1 MNDIAV
7 LLLTSACVKLHVV
20 HWGMR
25 LVPAL
30 LALTL
35 LAAVPA
41 SAQRL
46 PGGVTPEHYDL
57 AFVVDLVHERFDG
70 TETIRVNVAAP
81 TTGIVLNAVDIDFRE
96 VTIGAGGTAQKAT
109 VTSDSAA
116 QTATFTV
123 PRPIPAGTHDIHV
136 RYGGSLNSQL
146 RGFYISKTKLR
157 KYAVTQFESTDARR
171 AFPSFDEP
179 SFKATFSLTVTVDR
193 GDIAISNGKVLSD
206 TPGPAI
212 TQHTMV
218 FAPTPKMSSYLVAI
232 AVGDFRCL
240 DGAADGVPIRICATP
255 DKRELGKIALDS
267 AQQILK
273 FYDTYYSV
281 KYPFGKLDVVAVPDF
296 AAGAMENT
304 AAIFYRETD
313 LLADAKS
320 ASVDTRK
327 KIASVLAHE
336 MAHQWF
342 GDLVTM
348 QWWDDIWLNEGFAT
362 WMANKPV
369 DAAHEDWNVSV
380 DEAEENQQ
388 ALALDSLNATRPIHV
403 DVRTPS
409 QIDEAFDA
417 ITYQKGA
424 AVLRMVE
431 SYVGADTFRKG
442 VNAYLEAHAY
452 GNATSEDFWKALSAA
467 SGKPVERILPTFVN
481 QPGVPLL
488 DVSLA
493 CNGNATA
500 VTLRQERFFVDPS
513 HHEPGRWQIPV
524 CMKAAGQSTATCDVL
539 NDASQTFTS
548 AGTCA
553 PWVFANAGARGYYRT
568 AYSSELLRALAPHVA
583 SDLTPPE
590 RLSLIDDEW
599 ALVRAGRHGVA
610 DYLTLAAGY
619 GREHTS
625 GVLDAVVRGLGFVH
639 DYLTSGE
646 TRPRF
651 EAFAR
656 TLLQPLYD
664 EVGFTV
670 PASDSDDRKALRA
683 TVVRAI
689 GDIGNAPELASRA
702 RAAADRALAGTAP
715 LDGTI
720 ASSVLHVAARHG
732 DARLFDALVAAAERT
747 SDPDEHYRYL
757 YALTDFRDPALIS
770 RGLELAVSPQLRSQD
785 AAIYLA
791 QFFANPDAR
800 SQALAFVIDRWT
812 TVEPKV
818 TVFGGDTTL
827 IHSMSSFCEPEA
839 RDRIKAFFAAH
850 PLPAATRTLEQTMEQ
865 INTCIALRE
874 KQAPEVAAWLN
885 AR

>member
-1 MNDIAV
+1 
-7 LLLTSACVKLHVV
+7 
-20 HWGMR
+20 MR
-25 LVPAL
+25 LVPVF

-41 SAQRL
+41 AAQRL

-57 AFVVDLVHERFDG
+57 AFVVDLIHERFDG

-81 TTGIVLNAVDIDFRE
+81 TTRIVLNALDIDFRE

-109 VTSDSAA
+109 VTSDSTA

-123 PRPIPAGTHDIHV
+123 PRPVPAGTHDIHV

-403 DVRTPS
+403 DVQTPS

-431 SYVGADTFRKG
+431 SYVGADTFKKG
-442 VNAYLEAHAY
+442 INAYLQAHAY
-452 GNATSEDFWKALSAA
+452 GNATSEDFSKSIAA
-467 SGKPVERILPTFVN
+467 SSGKPVERILPTFVN

-493 CNGNATA
+493 CEGNQTA
-500 VTLRQERFFVDPS
+500 VTLKQQRFVIDGARG
-513 HHEPGRWQIPV
+513 ENGRWQIPICV
-524 CMKAAGQSTATCDVL
+524 KAPGQATAACEVL
-539 NDASQTFTS
+539 TEPSQTIKLTGS
-548 AGTCA
+548 CA
-553 PWVFANAGARGYYRT
+553 PWVFAN
-568 AYSSELLRALAPHVA
+568 
-583 SDLTPPE
+583 
-590 RLSLIDDEW
+590 
-599 ALVRAGRHGVA
+599 
-610 DYLTLAAGY
+610 
-619 GREHTS
+619 
-625 GVLDAVVRGLGFVH
+625 
-639 DYLTSGE
+639 
-646 TRPRF
+646 
-651 EAFAR
+651 
-656 TLLQPLYD
+656 
-664 EVGFTV
+664 
-670 PASDSDDRKALRA
+670 
-683 TVVRAI
+683 
-689 GDIGNAPELASRA
+689 
-702 RAAADRALAGTAP
+702 
-715 LDGTI
+715 
-720 ASSVLHVAARHG
+720 
-732 DARLFDALVAAAERT
+732 
-747 SDPDEHYRYL
+747 
-757 YALTDFRDPALIS
+757 
-770 RGLELAVSPQLRSQD
+770 
-785 AAIYLA
+785 
-791 QFFANPDAR
+791 
-800 SQALAFVIDRWT
+800 
-812 TVEPKV
+812 
-818 TVFGGDTTL
+818 
-827 IHSMSSFCEPEA
+827 
-839 RDRIKAFFAAH
+839 
-850 PLPAATRTLEQTMEQ
+850 
-865 INTCIALRE
+865 
-874 KQAPEVAAWLN
+874 
-885 AR
+885 